1 MDFIQNNQKNS
12 CITALK
18 EVLYTHGQT
27 TRSATDTLTESRINR
42 KEINMEIIKTG
53 SYHLEKLSG
62 NTYKVYHHQYAIGT
76 LTEYGEVEL
85 SDEIINGYA
94 KKPHSGY
101 WISEIEKIIKNR

>member
-1 MDFIQNNQKNS
+1 MGQKSIWRICQN
-12 CITALK
+12 L
-18 EVLYTHGQT
+18 
-27 TRSATDTLTESRINR
+27 INYRHLDGFKDKHR
-42 KEINMEIIKTG
+42 KEIKMEIIKTG

-62 NTYKVYHHQYAIGT
+62 NTYKVYRQQYAIGT

-85 SDEIINGYA
+85 SDEIIKGYA

>member
-1 MDFIQNNQKNS
+1 MGQKSIWRICQN
-12 CITALK
+12 L
-18 EVLYTHGQT
+18 
-27 TRSATDTLTESRINR
+27 INYRHLDGIKGKHR
-42 KEINMEIIKTG
+42 KEIKMEIIKTG

-85 SDEIINGYA
+85 SDEIIKGYA